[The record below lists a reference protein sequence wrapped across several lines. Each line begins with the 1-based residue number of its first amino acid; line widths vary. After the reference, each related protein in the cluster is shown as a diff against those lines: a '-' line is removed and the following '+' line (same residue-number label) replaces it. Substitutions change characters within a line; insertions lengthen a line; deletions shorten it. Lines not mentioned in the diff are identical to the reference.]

1 MILTG
6 TLRLSD
12 KSGRRT
18 AGKFSQLVNDNAAV
32 FASYFGVELFPGSL
46 NVDIPSPTTLQ
57 SDLDAGKPAPS
68 FVIPK
73 SELINMPA
81 YIGDGQAWI
90 SLLRGGKFPDA
101 MPCWIFRRVGSRV
114 SKGVIELVAPYP
126 ALRPTYKLAHGD
138 PVSIEVV
145 LAEEPDLA
153 LS

>member
-12 KSGRRT
+12 ESGRRT
-18 AGKFSQLVNDNAAV
+18 AGRFSQLVNDNAAV
-32 FASYFGVELFPGSL
+32 FASYFGIDLFPGSL
-46 NVDIPSPTTLQ
+46 SVDIPSPTTPQ
-57 SDLDAGKPAPS
+57 SDLDAGIPAPS

-73 SELINMPA
+73 CELVNMPA
-81 YIGDGQAWI
+81 YIGNGQAWK
-90 SLLRGGKFPDA
+90 SLLRGSKFPHA

-114 SKGVIELVAPYP
+114 PRGVIELVAPYP
-126 ALRPTYKLAHGD
+126 PLRPTYKLAHGD